1 MTQTAPTKLTLPAT
15 PRPLNR
21 HVVRRSWGEGK
32 VRFWWMS
39 ALVIVV
45 VAGIVGGGQVQ
56 QELKHRHLINHGAL
70 VHAIAFEVAGVT
82 EHQNRNFS
90 VMRDQKVQ
98 VKFNAVM
105 PDGKIEE
112 FGGYLEPSDG
122 RIRVNEKIDLLVDP
136 NDTSNWSEDVTP
148 QSWWHV
154 LEIPLF
160 MMLPLAGL
168 ALGVAELR
176 RRQVLAVWRDGIR
189 TGGVVVAVKHTAA
202 APRSRIV
209 HYTLADGRD
218 RRVFKTL
225 YPGSAGVPN
234 RGDPLTLIVPDQ
246 GPQNSIVAE
255 LYARPGDQ
263 PPTDE

>member
-1 MTQTAPTKLTLPAT
+1 MTRTAPATLTLPAA

-39 ALVIVV
+39 ALVVLA
-45 VAGIVGGGQVQ
+45 VASYVGSQRVAE
-56 QELKHRHLINHGAL
+56 ELKHRRLINNGVLTKAT
-70 VHAIAFEVAGVT
+70 AFEVSGVS
-82 EHQNRNFS
+82 EHQNRNFA
-90 VMRDQKVQ
+90 VMRDQKIP

-105 PDGKIEE
+105 PDGKIVE

-122 RIRVNEKIDLLVDP
+122 YIRVNDKMDLLVDP
-136 NDTSNWSEDVTP
+136 KDPNTWSEDVKP
-148 QSWWHV
+148 QSWLHV
-154 LEIPLF
+154 LSIPLF
-160 MMLPLAGL
+160 MMLPVAAL
-168 ALGVAELR
+168 ALGMAELR

-189 TGGVVVAVKHTAA
+189 TSGVVVAVKHTAA
-202 APRSRIV
+202 APLSRVV

-218 RRVFKTL
+218 RRVFKVL
-225 YPGSAGVPN
+225 YPGNAGVPS

-246 GPQNSIVAE
+246 GPQDSLVAE

-263 PPTDE
+263 QPSTD